1 MEKGVCGVYE
11 FGEGVGGGVIG
22 CFIHM
27 GGADVVIGISRW
39 LRGFRHKL
47 KSEGKVGLLDEWCAG

>member
-1 MEKGVCGVYE
+1 M
-11 FGEGVGGGVIG
+11 IG

-27 GGADVVIGISRW
+27 GGADVVIGSWRW

-47 KSEGKVGLLDEWCAG
+47 KSGGKVELLDEWCAG